1 MALRRGG
8 DTPNDLLSPT
18 QANRLGV
25 GLLDALK
32 VCIVVLA
39 GYPQVRTDMLLL
51 GLSRASARSIMLRSL
66 DGLKRLY
73 GNDNPW
79 IGWVRNM
86 GVGWFSRR
94 QWLQRK
100 AIEEATG
107 LNDIS
112 A

>member
-1 MALRRGG
+1 
-8 DTPNDLLSPT
+8 
-18 QANRLGV
+18 
-25 GLLDALK
+25 
-32 VCIVVLA
+32 
-39 GYPQVRTDMLLL
+39 
-51 GLSRASARSIMLRSL
+51 MLRSL
-66 DGLKRLY
+66 DGLKHLY

>member
-1 MALRRGG
+1 
-8 DTPNDLLSPT
+8 
-18 QANRLGV
+18 
-25 GLLDALK
+25 
-32 VCIVVLA
+32 
-39 GYPQVRTDMLLL
+39 
-51 GLSRASARSIMLRSL
+51 MLRSL